1 MTNMINSQKF
11 DIFLSH
17 NSKDKGTVRSL
28 ARALESQGIRVWLDE
43 EQLIPG
49 KPWQEALEKVL
60 QDVNSAAILIGNDGL
75 GPWETP
81 EMRVCLLEFVSRE
94 LPVIPILLPGAPEK
108 PDIPAFL
115 KLFTWVDLREG
126 LTEVGITRIKSG
138 VLGVAPVAMLT
149 LPSMAGNVTA
159 TTISSESETTR
170 KLIVKL
176 MNQLFRYALK
186 EFIKSLEVKNM

>member
-1 MTNMINSQKF
+1 MINSQKF